1 MSKVYK
7 HLHSHTGATVNPG
20 KFAHTQVSLSAVPD
34 VDDTII
40 ISWNSVART
49 YSFVND
55 ERGTD
60 WARSTS
66 ARPTSAAS
74 IGTDT
79 RSCIMNLAGAIKS
92 NLSHVEAGSDD
103 TFLPVVRQLSGGDV
117 KLDLYSHAK
126 TSGGSFAITGTAPLS
141 NTNIQTAISATGA
154 YTTDVG
160 YTGIMINTVAD
171 TIVNV
176 DLLMK
181 KSECSGRLGPPEND
195 LEKVTVKLK
204 SGELYEIETYGCNT
218 NCTLFG

>member
-7 HLHSHTGATVNPG
+7 HLHSHNAATVNPG

-40 ISWNSVART
+40 ITWNSVART

-126 TSGGSFAITGTAPLS
+126 STGTITVGGTAPLS
-141 NTNIQTAISATGA
+141 STNIQSAAATTGA
-154 YTTDVG
+154 YSTDVG
-160 YTGIMINTVAD
+160 YTGIMINTAAD

>member
-7 HLHSHTGATVNPG
+7 HLHSHNGATVNPG
-20 KFAHTQVSLSAVPD
+20 RFAHTQVSLSAVPN

-40 ISWNSVART
+40 ITWNSVART

-126 TSGGSFAITGTAPLS
+126 TTGNFTVGGTAPIS
-141 NTNIQTAISATGA
+141 ITNIQSAAATTGA
-154 YTTDVG
+154 YSTDVG
-160 YTGIMINTVAD
+160 YTGIMFRNDVNQ
-171 TIVNV
+171 IVNV
-176 DLLMK
+176 GLLMK

-195 LEKVTVKLK
+195 LEKVTVALK
-204 SGELYEIETYGCNT
+204 SGELYEIETYGCDT